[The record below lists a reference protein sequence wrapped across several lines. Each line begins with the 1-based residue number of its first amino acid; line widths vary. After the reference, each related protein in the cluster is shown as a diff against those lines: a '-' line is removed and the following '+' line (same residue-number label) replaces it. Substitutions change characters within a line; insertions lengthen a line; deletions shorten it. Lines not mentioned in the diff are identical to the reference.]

1 MHQVPRTK
9 GRKFWSAEVEEV
21 KEMSASPKVQN
32 NVDPGN
38 AQVIVHYATQK
49 VKARRALKS
58 LNHCNHKIVAIF
70 KTEAQNKR

>member
-1 MHQVPRTK
+1 VPRTK

-32 NVDPGN
+32 SVDPGN

-49 VKARRALKS
+49 GKSQKGIKIFKS
-58 LNHCNHKIVAIF
+58 LQSLNRCNI
-70 KTEAQNKR
+70 